1 VTVQSVSTAQGA
13 DDGMLQRIAPIETDL
28 LMVGGRFV
36 RLEAGSVLIGPIRC
50 SPGVQM
56 IQALD
61 TEPNV
66 RPGLKL

>member
-36 RLEAGSVLIGPIRC
+36 RHEGDPF
-50 SPGVQM
+50 
-56 IQALD
+56 
-61 TEPNV
+61 
-66 RPGLKL
+66 